1 MSILLTKHTRAIVQG
16 ITGKIG
22 AIQARW
28 MLECGTNIVGGVTP
42 GGGGK
47 EVHGIPVYDSV
58 IEAVKKQ
65 HANASV
71 LFVPAKYAMNAVLE
85 AIDAGI
91 ELVVCVP
98 EHMPVHDTVK
108 IRWSARQKGTWLIGP
123 NTPGV
128 LTPGAGKLGIMP
140 ANLFQSGRIGLISRS
155 GTLCYEVAGYINEG
169 GYGQSTVIGIG
180 GDLVRGT
187 DVQNVLREFD
197 KDPETDMI
205 VVVGEVGGVMEEQV
219 AESLKDISKPVIA
232 YIAGLTAPAG
242 KKMGHAGAI
251 VQGNEST
258 VEYKAYALRE
268 AGALVATK
276 IAEVPKL
283 INRAYSKMRNL

>member
-1 MSILLTKHTRAIVQG
+1 MSILLTKQTRAIVQG

-47 EVHGIPVYDSV
+47 DVHGVPVYDSV
-58 IEAVKKQ
+58 AEAVKKQ
-65 HANASV
+65 QANASV
-71 LFVPAKYAMNAVLE
+71 LFVPAAYAKDAVLE

-91 ELVVCVP
+91 GLVVCVP
-98 EHMPVHDTVK
+98 EHIPVHDTIT
-108 IRWSARQKGTWLIGP
+108 IRGRARQKGAWLIGP

-128 LTPGAGKLGIMP
+128 LTPGVGKMGIMP
-140 ANLFQSGRIGLISRS
+140 ANLFRPGRIGLISRS

-180 GDLVRGT
+180 GDMVRGS
-187 DVQNVLREFD
+187 DVQNVLLEFD
-197 KDPETDMI
+197 KDDETDMV

-219 AESLKDISKPVIA
+219 AECLAHMKKPVIA
-232 YIAGLTAPAG
+232 YIAGQTAPAG

-251 VQGNEST
+251 IQGNEGT
-258 VEYKAYALRE
+258 VECKQNALRD
-268 AGALVATK
+268 AGALVATR
-276 IAEVPKL
+276 IADIPKL
-283 INRAYSKMRNL
+283 IDRASK

>member
-1 MSILLTKHTRAIVQG
+1 MSILLTKQTRAIVQG

-47 EVHGIPVYDSV
+47 EVHGVPVYDSV
-58 IEAVKKQ
+58 AEAVKKQ
-65 HANASV
+65 QANASV
-71 LFVPAKYAMNAVLE
+71 LFVPAAYARDAVLE

-91 ELVVCVP
+91 ALIVCVP
-98 EHMPVHDTVK
+98 EHIPVHDTVQ
-108 IRWSARQKGTWLIGP
+108 IRASAQQKGIWLIGP

-128 LTPGAGKLGIMP
+128 LTPGVGKMGIMP
-140 ANLFQSGRIGLISRS
+140 ANLFEPGRIGLISRS

-180 GDLVRGT
+180 GDMVRGS

-197 KDPETDMI
+197 QDSETDMV

-219 AESLKDISKPVIA
+219 AECLQHMHKPVIT
-232 YIAGLTAPAG
+232 YIAGQTAPAG

-251 VQGNEST
+251 IQGNEGT
-258 VEYKAYALRE
+258 VACKQDALRK
-268 AGALVATK
+268 AGAIVATR
-276 IAEVPKL
+276 IADIPEL
-283 INRAYSKMRNL
+283 IARAYK